1 MNTEQK
7 SYLGN
12 HYVNLT
18 IGVLGMLV
26 TIYGNLVNDLF
37 IQKLCYLSGGGLLFI
52 SSLLERHTFFTIL
65 QLIILSGTSIAFA
78 PIDPLY
84 KALLP
89 IILIVLAII
98 YFIKQ
103 GYLTDRL
110 TWFGCIGIIFLAAG
124 YAITHPVIF
133 FLGAILLAIYS
144 FGVYRRGV
152 AIGLLWGILN
162 TIFAL
167 TALIAVYRLISG

>member
-1 MNTEQK
+1 MNAKQK
-7 SYLGN
+7 TYIGN
-12 HYVNLT
+12 HYVNLA
-18 IGVLGMLV
+18 IGILGML
-26 TIYGNLVNDLF
+26 IIIAGNLVADLF
-37 IQKLCYLSGGGLLFI
+37 IQKLCYLCGGMLLFI

-65 QLIILSGTSIAFA
+65 QVIIIAGTSIAFA

-89 IILIVLAII
+89 ITLSILAII

-103 GYLTDRL
+103 GYLADRL
-110 TWFGCIGIIFLAAG
+110 TWFGCIGILFLAAG

-133 FLGAILLAIYS
+133 FLGAIGLTIYS

-162 TIFAL
+162 AIFAL
-167 TALIAVYRLISG
+167 TALVAIYRLFI